1 MKIYNAETIHGKI
14 EIDLTK
20 EEKYLIYLEL
30 KELFNYC
37 SENKLKYIADFNL
50 HCLYMYSRRFPL
62 FCGCHKLRE
71 DNYNVYTQ
79 CCAWRYDF
87 HYDSFVVKKYRNIIN
102 IMGKERYKEF
112 YNQLA
117 SEVSRLFI

>member
-1 MKIYNAETIHGKI
+1 
-14 EIDLTK
+14 
-20 EEKYLIYLEL
+20 
-30 KELFNYC
+30 
-37 SENKLKYIADFNL
+37 
-50 HCLYMYSRRFPL
+50 MYSRRFPL